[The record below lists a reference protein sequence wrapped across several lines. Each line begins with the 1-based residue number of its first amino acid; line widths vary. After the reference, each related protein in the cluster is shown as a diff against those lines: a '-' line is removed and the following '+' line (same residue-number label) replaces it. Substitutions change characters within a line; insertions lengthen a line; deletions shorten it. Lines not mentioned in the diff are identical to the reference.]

1 MKEEPFRS
9 SIVFNSSDRTTTCK
23 PYCLS
28 FRVEGV
34 RVLFP
39 DRETRTPK
47 SVKPSERLE
56 AVEEVDELTRR
67 RMNNPFMKAPTIE
80 DYRFTNYFRTKV
92 EEENELKDKA
102 AEEEIDEIIIDE
114 EFEAFLV
121 ED

>member
-1 MKEEPFRS
+1 M
-9 SIVFNSSDRTTTCK
+9 
-23 PYCLS
+23 
-28 FRVEGV
+28 
-34 RVLFP
+34 FP
-39 DRETRTPK
+39 DRETRTLK

-56 AVEEVDELTRR
+56 AIEEVEVDELTRR